1 MTSEHVVARVEHLTW
16 LEPAA
21 SGTAE
26 QEAVW
31 MGEEGRREM
40 EVGRRRGGRLGCTCL
55 ATCPGPIDQTAE
67 LAREGGR
74 EGGSEGRRRA
84 GNGWTSHFFI
94 HYKLIICT
102 VNYFTSV
109 FVDRC

>member
-1 MTSEHVVARVEHLTW
+1 MRSEHVVARVEHLTW

-31 MGEEGRREM
+31 MGEEGREGGGGG
-40 EVGRRRGGRLGCTCL
+40 EGGRLGCTCL

-67 LAREGGR
+67 LAREEGR
-74 EGGSEGRRRA
+74 ERWEEKSRKWMELL
-84 GNGWTSHFFI
+84 FFTLQNNNL
-94 HYKLIICT
+94 H
-102 VNYFTSV
+102 S
-109 FVDRC
+109 